1 MKLVHLSRDDIVLAP
16 ELSRSKSST
25 KQFEERLQASI
36 EEIGL
41 AEPIKVAQTPKG
53 NYLVVDGI
61 IRLNAIDAIR
71 KDDPS
76 KFPVI
81 PGYVV
86 DYHQRYE
93 VRFQTDIYQDLLP
106 SQLAGLVEQLA
117 KTENI
122 MKVDIARYIGVSPP
136 TVRNYTGLWRMIQ
149 RGGLFKRLVELMD
162 VGVIPAS
169 NPYAWL
175 RLSPPG
181 IREVL
186 ESEAFSDGERAEDW
200 IADRV
205 AQARRGDVRPFPIKV
220 VEVATNDLEPH
231 CYREDEQ
238 IRNQKR
244 DLGLRRSQPF
254 KARDVQDTTAAVEH
268 LKRVSRNSREPVLKG
283 AAKALLGY
291 LQ

>member
-1 MKLVHLSRDDIVLAP
+1 MGTDV
-16 ELSRSKSST
+16 
-25 KQFEERLQASI
+25 
-36 EEIGL
+36 
-41 AEPIKVAQTPKG
+41 
-53 NYLVVDGI
+53 VVDGN

-71 KDDPS
+71 KGDPS
-76 KFPVI
+76 KFPTVSA
-81 PGYVV
+81 YVV
-86 DYHQRYE
+86 DYDRRYE

-106 SQLAGLVEQLA
+106 SQLAALVEHLA

-149 RGGLFKRLVELMD
+149 RGGLFKRLVEMMD

-186 ESEAFSDGERAEDW
+186 ESREFSDGERAEEW
-200 IADRV
+200 IINRV

-220 VEVATNDLEPH
+220 IEVATNDLEPH
-231 CYREDEQ
+231 CYREAEQ

-254 KARDVQDTTAAVEH
+254 KANDVQDTKTAVEH
-268 LKRVSRNSREPVLKG
+268 LKRVSKNSKEPVLKG
-283 AAKALLGY
+283 AAKALSGY

>member
-1 MKLVHLSRDDIVLAP
+1 MNLVHLSREDIVLAP
-16 ELSRSKSST
+16 ELSRSKRST

-41 AEPIKVAQTPKG
+41 AEPIKIAETPKG
-53 NYLVVDGI
+53 NYLVVDGN

-71 KDDPS
+71 KADPS
-76 KFPVI
+76 QFQVI
-81 PGYVV
+81 PAYVV
-86 DYHQRYE
+86 DYNQRYE

-106 SQLAGLVEQLA
+106 SQLAGLVEHLA

-149 RGGLFKRLVELMD
+149 RAGLFKRIVGLMD

-175 RLSPPG
+175 RLSPAG
-181 IREVL
+181 IRVVL
-186 ESEAFSDGERAEDW
+186 ESDAFSNGERAEDW
-200 IADRV
+200 IAERV
-205 AQARRGDVRPFPIKV
+205 AQARRGDIRPFPIKV
-220 VEVATNDLEPH
+220 VEIATNGLEAY

-254 KARDVQDTTAAVEH
+254 KAKDVQDTTEAVEH
-268 LKRVSRNSREPVLKG
+268 LRRVSRNSREPVLKG
-283 AAKALLGY
+283 AAKALSGY

>member
-1 MKLVHLSRDDIVLAP
+1 MKLVQLGRGDIELSP
-16 ELSRSKSST
+16 ELSRSRSST
-25 KQFEERLQASI
+25 KQFEERLHASI

-41 AEPIKVAQTPKG
+41 AEPIKVARTPRG
-53 NYLVVDGI
+53 TYLVVDGN
-61 IRLNAIDAIR
+61 IRMSAIDAIR
-71 KDDPS
+71 KSDPS
-76 KFPVI
+76 KFETVPA
-81 PGYVV
+81 YEV
-86 DYHQRYE
+86 DYDQRFE

-106 SQLAGLVEQLA
+106 SQLAALVEHLA
-117 KTENI
+117 KTEHI

-175 RLSPPG
+175 RLSTPG

-186 ESEAFSDGERAEDW
+186 ESRAFSDGERAEDW
-200 IADRV
+200 IINRV
-205 AQARRGDVRPFPIKV
+205 AQARRGDIRPYPIKDI
-220 VEVATNDLEPH
+220 EVATNDLEPY

-238 IRNQKR
+238 VRSQKR

-254 KARDVQDTTAAVEH
+254 KAKDVQDTKAAVEH

-283 AAKALLGY
+283 AAKALSGY
-291 LQ
+291 LK